1 MKGSNWYDN
10 GIAGRATSYKVQL
23 KQFYNMKS
31 SLKKKKKKKKKRSTH
46 PASTAKTK
54 RDIDSKPV
62 PSEGLPRRLLRGIGA
77 LGLIAFELLH
87 NM

>member
-31 SLKKKKKKKKKRSTH
+31 SLKKKKKKKKKYQPRLYSQDE
-46 PASTAKTK
+46 K
-54 RDIDSKPV
+54 RY
-62 PSEGLPRRLLRGIGA
+62 RLQTSSIGGA
-77 LGLIAFELLH
+77 TS
-87 NM
+87 